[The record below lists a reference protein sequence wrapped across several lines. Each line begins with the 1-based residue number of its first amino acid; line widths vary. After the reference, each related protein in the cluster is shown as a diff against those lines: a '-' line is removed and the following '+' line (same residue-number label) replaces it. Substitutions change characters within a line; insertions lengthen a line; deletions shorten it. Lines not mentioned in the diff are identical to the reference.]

1 MYIHTYI
8 RTYICVHTFVDCA
21 RVSCVCACVH
31 VYIKYFT
38 LTSES
43 ILMSKYV
50 AKSINQ
56 SIATDCRTFQPLRP
70 TYVVLYT
77 VDKGLRGRNV
87 LQSVAIE

>member
-1 MYIHTYI
+1 MSEPSHTGITSARICIGRTEALSVYTYIHTYI
-8 RTYICVHTFVDCA
+8 HTYICVHTFVDCA

-56 SIATDCRTFQPLRP
+56 S
-70 TYVVLYT
+70 
-77 VDKGLRGRNV
+77 NN
-87 LQSVAIE
+87 

>member
-1 MYIHTYI
+1 MSEPSHTGIMSVRICICRTEALSVYTYIH
-8 RTYICVHTFVDCA
+8 TYICVHTFVDCA

-31 VYIKYFT
+31 VYIKYYT

-56 SIATDCRTFQPLRP
+56 S
-70 TYVVLYT
+70 
-77 VDKGLRGRNV
+77 NN
-87 LQSVAIE
+87 